1 MRRKCAR
8 MPLKAKG
15 AWTFTHSFSARM
27 YTKYLQRLLCATDKG
42 RDDGQ
47 RMGGVVERQ
56 RAKKFGS
63 LKNRFRVSFDKLFL
77 KAESGLYTRQPINPE
92 TFRADVES
100 LLCQAAVRG
109 EVEKDTIRP
118 FCAGL
123 PRAEGPPAVGGGA
136 AAAARGSPAAAGGPP
151 YGGVKNAP
159 PRIGIPRDA
168 SSSPVD
174 MGDVLQPVTP
184 EEGSPRAD
192 GPMGGVAGAGA
203 LVAPSRGGMGGVG
216 VRTPVKLSSRR
227 EDPMGGIAG
236 AGAQVAPSRGGM
248 GGSAE
253 LSPLDDVVTGEAGV
267 RTPVLAST
275 RNEGPMGGFP
285 SSGSKSPGKKVC
297 RNMQLAQWFLSDCTV
312 PWHAQ
317 AKWRKAS
324 AEDVRKAFADNDSG
338 IMLGARIMK
347 LGSRSQSRPTPV
359 RPKKGPYPCPYGRT
373 CPGQGLDYVPADVY
387 DVEFLKD
394 SVFSIEQSVTPK
406 HALASEAP
414 PALNRKESEARGE
427 ALEMSMLYR
436 FNGTEQEWMEEA
448 EEMEKPYTVRLSTSN
463 ELRED
468 KRRLDVQP

>member
-1 MRRKCAR
+1 

-136 AAAARGSPAAAGGPP
+136 AAAAGGSPAAAGGPP